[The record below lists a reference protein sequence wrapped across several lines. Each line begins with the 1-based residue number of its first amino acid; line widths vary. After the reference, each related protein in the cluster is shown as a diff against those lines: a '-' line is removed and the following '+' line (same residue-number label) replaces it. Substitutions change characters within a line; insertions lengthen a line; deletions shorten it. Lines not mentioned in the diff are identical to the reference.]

1 MIRQKYVFCTPLL
14 VVHLSPGGIATWVKN
29 SGLLVKFLME
39 ERQLMILRANQNKV
53 ENIITIMS
61 VIVGNRLI
69 VII

>member
-1 MIRQKYVFCTPLL
+1 MIRQRHVFCTPLL
-14 VVHLSPGGIATWVKN
+14 VVHLSLGGIATWVKN
-29 SGLLVKFLME
+29 SGLLVKFPME
-39 ERQLMILRANQNKV
+39 ERQLMILRASQNKI

>member
-1 MIRQKYVFCTPLL
+1 MIRQRYVFCTPLL
-14 VVHLSPGGIATWVKN
+14 VVHLSLSDIAIWVKN
-29 SGLLVKFLME
+29 SGILVKFPME